1 MNVKYFF
8 LTLSIQ
14 LLATLFLGAQEIT
27 QFRGPNAVGKYAETN
42 LLKEW
47 PANGP
52 DLLWEAKG
60 LGNGYGS
67 PVFKNNRIYVNGE
80 IDSLTYLFALDKT
93 GNILWRS
100 PIGEEWVTSYPGAR
114 STPTIVDD
122 LVYVSAGM
130 GAVAC
135 FDANSGEQKW
145 SRNMLK
151 EFGAVNTRFGFA
163 ESIVNYGDKVFCT
176 PGGPEMNVV
185 ALNRFTGEVEWACV
199 GKGEMPSFCTPLVLE
214 LPKRTLLLTF
224 SMSHLL
230 AIDIETGELL
240 WTHQQEGDGD
250 VHVNTPLYEDGYLY
264 YVAGN
269 GNGAVK
275 LELTDD
281 GNLVKQVWANKKYD
295 NLNGGFIKIDD
306 HIYASGYTK
315 RMWYS
320 VNTNTG
326 EITDSLKFDNGITI
340 FADDRL
346 YLYNERGRV
355 SLCGVDNGKF
365 QKISE
370 FKLSLG
376 TKAHFSHPVVSKG
389 ILYIRRGNSL
399 MAYDI
404 IRKDSSLASNEEQ

>member
-1 MNVKYFF
+1 MSSKFYSVTIICLLFVS
-8 LTLSIQ
+8 SISN
-14 LLATLFLGAQEIT
+14 AQEVT
-27 QFRGPNAVGKYAETN
+27 QFRGNNSIGKYPDKG

-47 PANGP
+47 PEDGP
-52 DLLWEAKG
+52 ALTWETKG

-67 PVFKNNRIYVNGE
+67 PVITSKRIFVNGE
-80 IDSLTYLFALDKT
+80 IDSLTYLFALDLSGAVKWKS
-93 GNILWRS
+93 LV
-100 PIGEEWVTSYPGAR
+100 GEEWVSSYPGAR
-114 STPTIVDD
+114 STPTVVDD

-163 ESIVNYGDKVFCT
+163 ESIVNYGDLVFCT
-176 PGGPEMNVV
+176 PGGKEMNVV
-185 ALNRFTGEVEWACV
+185 ALNRFSGEVEWVCG

-214 LPKRTLLLTF
+214 LPNRNLLLTF

-230 AIDIETGELL
+230 AIDIKTGELL
-240 WTHQQEGDGD
+240 WTHQQAGEGD
-250 VHVNTPLYEDGYLY
+250 VHVNTPLYEDGFLY

-275 LELTDD
+275 LEISDD
-281 GNLVKQVWANKKYD
+281 GMLVKQHWANNLCD
-295 NLNGGFIKIDD
+295 NLNGGFIKLNN
-306 HIYASGYTK
+306 HIYTSSYSK
-315 RMWYS
+315 RKWYS
-320 VNTNTG
+320 LNTMTG
-326 EITDSLKFDNGITI
+326 DIVDSLKFDNGITV

-355 SLCGVDNGKF
+355 SLCSATEGKF
-365 QKISE
+365 EKISE
-370 FKLSLG
+370 FKLRYG
-376 TKAHFSHPVVSKG
+376 TKAHFSHPVINNG

-399 MAYDI
+399 VSFDI
-404 IRKDSSLASNEEQ
+404 RSKDSTLASNEEK

>member
-1 MNVKYFF
+1 MTLKHLF
-8 LTLSIQ
+8 LTSSFLI
-14 LLATLFLGAQEIT
+14 LFALIFQAQDVN
-27 QFRGPNAVGKYAETN
+27 QFRGPNAIGKYPDTN
-42 LLKEW
+42 LLQEW

-80 IDSLTYLFALDKT
+80 IDSLTYLFALDNT
-93 GNILWRS
+93 GAILWKS

-114 STPTIVDD
+114 STPTVVGD

-145 SRNMLK
+145 RRNMLK

-163 ESIVNYGDKVFCT
+163 ESIVNYDDKVFCT
-176 PGGPEMNVV
+176 PGGAEMNVV
-185 ALNRFTGEVEWACV
+185 ALNRFTGEVEWACG

-240 WTHQQEGDGD
+240 WTHQQEGEGD
-250 VHVNTPLYEDGYLY
+250 VHVNTPLYEDGFLY

-275 LELTDD
+275 LELSAD
-281 GNLVKQVWANKKYD
+281 GSQIKEVWKNKKFD
-295 NLNGGFIKIDD
+295 GMTGGFIKIDN
-306 HIYASGYTK
+306 HIYASSYEK
-315 RMWYS
+315 RIWYS
-320 VNTNTG
+320 INTNTG
-326 EITDSLKFDNGITI
+326 IITDSLKFDNGITI
-340 FADDRL
+340 FADSKL

-355 SLCGVDNGKF
+355 SLCGVDGGKF

-370 FKLSLG
+370 FRLNLG
-376 TKAHFSHPVVSKG
+376 TKAHFSHPVINKG

-399 MAYDI
+399 IAYDI
-404 IRKDSSLASNEEQ
+404 KRKDSSLASNEEK

>member
-8 LTLSIQ
+8 LALTIQ
-14 LLATLFLGAQEIT
+14 LVTSLFLGAQEIT
-27 QFRGPNAVGKYAETN
+27 QFRGPNAVGKYSDTK

-93 GNILWRS
+93 GNILWKS
-100 PIGEEWVTSYPGAR
+100 PIGEEWVSSYPGAR
-114 STPTIVDD
+114 STPTVVDD

-163 ESIVNYGDKVFCT
+163 ESIVNYGDLVFCT
-176 PGGPEMNVV
+176 PGGKEMNVV
-185 ALNRFTGEVEWACV
+185 ALNRFSGEVEWVCG

-214 LPKRTLLLTF
+214 LPRRNLLLTF

-240 WTHQQEGDGD
+240 WTHQQAGEGD
-250 VHVNTPLYEDGYLY
+250 VHVNTPLYEDGFLY

-275 LELTDD
+275 LEISDD
-281 GNLVKQVWANKKYD
+281 GMLVKQHWGNNLCD
-295 NLNGGFIKIDD
+295 NLNGGFIKLNN
-306 HIYASGYTK
+306 HIYTSSYSK
-315 RMWYS
+315 RKWYS
-320 VNTNTG
+320 LNTMTG
-326 EITDSLKFDNGITI
+326 DIVDSLKFDNGITI

-355 SLCGVDNGKF
+355 SLCNATDGKF
-365 QKISE
+365 EKISE
-370 FKLSLG
+370 FKLRYG
-376 TKAHFSHPVVSKG
+376 TKAHFSHPVINNG

-399 MAYDI
+399 MAYDV
-404 IRKDSSLASNEEQ
+404 RSKDSTLASNEEK